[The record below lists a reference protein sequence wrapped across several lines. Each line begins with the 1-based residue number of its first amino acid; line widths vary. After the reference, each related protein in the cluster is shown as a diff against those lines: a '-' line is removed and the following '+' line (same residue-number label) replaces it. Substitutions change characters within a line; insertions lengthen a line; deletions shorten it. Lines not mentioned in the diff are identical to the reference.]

1 MGVIQDTDTIT
12 YLFLHQLPHTFGKR
26 TGVTN
31 GSHVILF
38 QHIFQRDSLH
48 SLFRCFLNVQVK
60 IPQHQLNIYT
70 HATGRIGVDVLME
83 QGLVA
88 LYCPLGIQ

>member
-1 MGVIQDTDTIT
+1 MFLIKKVATSVATFFIT
-12 YLFLHQLPHTFGKR
+12 FKANLFF
-26 TGVTN
+26 
-31 GSHVILF
+31 SILLRF
-38 QHIFQRDSLH
+38 LLLFHDFLH

-60 IPQHQLNIYT
+60 IPQHQLDIYT

-88 LYCPLGIQ
+88 LYCPIDIQ